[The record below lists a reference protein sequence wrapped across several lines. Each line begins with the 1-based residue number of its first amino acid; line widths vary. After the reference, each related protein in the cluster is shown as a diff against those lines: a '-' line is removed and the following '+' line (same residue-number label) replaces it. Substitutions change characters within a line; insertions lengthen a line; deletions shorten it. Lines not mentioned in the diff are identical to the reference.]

1 MLKKIIMNLA
11 LMAYVAFIFISAF
24 TLCKFTCDLDNS
36 VKASFAEVT
45 ELKKGDYVKL
55 NDKYIKYRLDGQ
67 EHITRIYG
75 NIESDTLYLS
85 AEVPGKVFNSKSD
98 LHREILKHMGGN

>member
-24 TLCKFTCDLDNS
+24 TLCSYTCDLNNA
-36 VKASFAEVT
+36 VKASFAEVI
-45 ELKKGDYVKL
+45 ELTKDDYVKL

-98 LHREILKHMGGN
+98 LHREIVENRR